1 MQLSSSHQSS
11 REFIL
16 KSIHKF
22 YLLSKLVQLMIY
34 WIVSPRFFDFLIF
47 CISKIEPGLYSWL
60 FLSFFFLCFEFVML
74 SFFFNHYNPILV
86 WRMSRR
92 GETVHPVLNA
102 SWNNMMSRK
111 RKQSKRY
118 KRWSQMDGRTSMKIA
133 WCQLMPQCFSFNI
146 LLTLFELPRL
156 RMGIMTTPTQSH

>member
-1 MQLSSSHQSS
+1 MRYVRERISSINK
-11 REFIL
+11 FKDL
-16 KSIHKF
+16 KVWW
-22 YLLSKLVQLMIY
+22 KLKWEL
-34 WIVSPRFFDFLIF
+34 WIFDFLFF
-47 CISKIEPGLYSWL
+47 CISKIEFVSFFFSCLLMTIPVSWL
-60 FLSFFFLCFEFVML
+60 FLSLFFSCFEFVML